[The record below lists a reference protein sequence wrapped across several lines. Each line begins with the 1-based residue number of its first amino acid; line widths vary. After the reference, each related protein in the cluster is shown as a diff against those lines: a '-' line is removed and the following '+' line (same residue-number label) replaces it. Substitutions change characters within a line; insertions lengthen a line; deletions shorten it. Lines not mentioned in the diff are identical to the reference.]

1 MFFVFSDLSQVNKL
15 RLEEM
20 KDEPLKF
27 TLAAK
32 TPGGDN
38 LIIQA
43 MTPEDKEK
51 WVKEVKVLIA
61 QQADML
67 RGKGLTLLASGKGL
81 RCKVQVLALCVGY
94 RGSEH
99 HEIKKCFVC
108 YLKTV

>member
-1 MFFVFSDLSQVNKL
+1 MCFFSSEFAQVNKL

-67 RGKGLTLLASGKGL
+67 RGKGLTLLISGKGWGRWL
-81 RCKVQVLALCVGY
+81 IGTKYGNVFLPKAELAPQT
-94 RGSEH
+94 
-99 HEIKKCFVC
+99 EI
-108 YLKTV
+108 